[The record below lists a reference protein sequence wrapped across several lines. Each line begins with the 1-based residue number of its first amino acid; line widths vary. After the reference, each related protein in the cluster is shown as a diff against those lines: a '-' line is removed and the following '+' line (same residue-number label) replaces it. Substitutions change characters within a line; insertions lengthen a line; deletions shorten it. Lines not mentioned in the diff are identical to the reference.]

1 MTTEST
7 ETPSNPLSAIRNAAA
22 SDIGLRREENQDSHG
37 IIETSGFKLFIVAD
51 GMGGVKG
58 GGVAS
63 SLAINVL
70 KECLEDKI
78 ELNPNAICSAVK
90 HANAEIF
97 EKGTSDPSLAGM
109 GTTYVG
115 LGFVGTTLF
124 VSSVGDSRAYRVRDN
139 NIVQLT
145 TDHTLVQELLR
156 SGAISP
162 DQVENH
168 PVSHMLTRSLGPTP
182 EIDVDC
188 FMCSDG
194 PARGDIYI
202 LCSDGLY
209 NLVRDHEMAQIVQDN
224 YIDTAVQ
231 KLIKLANDRGGTD
244 NITVIVVEVGEE
256 FPVGPEAF
264 EGISADIPV
273 SNISTSAE
281 PVRSGAGSH
290 GSVEESDVAADAS
303 APSAAAVEQE
313 DVPVTLA
320 VPVSEPANPELH
332 SRVDLA
338 QARPNEQLAASVAAA
353 KVAEKPGAEQIAAKL
368 VPSFSFEEWRSK
380 PLPRALILGGAFTV
394 VTLIGFVGGFY
405 APRILGG
412 AVAPNAIQVV
422 APEVP
427 QAQVAKVQ
435 PELVVDAAVKRPV
448 SSALR
453 LGLHDL
459 PSLPA
464 PDSSVVGSDSGNH
477 DSGIAPEELSR
488 LVRRRAALQQV
499 VNELNDKIGAFDR
512 PISSKLMDTLKS
524 AREHRE
530 ALQADQDE
538 LRSQIDVATRKLAV
552 WYGRRKRLQST
563 DAINLA
569 NEVAVASPSVKE
581 KKEVFEL
588 ATWSYLK
595 EAEVLRYNPSDASQD
610 KKVAELAKA
619 RKDRQYELAEEV
631 RRAIDKEVGDSDKSI
646 AELTFKRDKILAEIE
661 NIRRE
666 EEYIRILMGS
676 DPRAKD
682 TKRQELARE
691 RDLAQAELNELAR
704 LLPDPS
710 SPSTSSEARQGASTT
725 STNDSATSADVVVVQ

>member
-1 MTTEST
+1 MTTETT
-7 ETPSNPLSAIRNAAA
+7 EMPSNPLVSIRNASA
-22 SDIGLRREENQDSHG
+22 SDIGLRREENQDSYG
-37 IIETSGFKLFIVAD
+37 IIESDNFKLFIVAD

-70 KECLEDKI
+70 KECLEDKA
-78 ELNPNAICSAVK
+78 ELNANAICAAVK

-97 EKGTSDPSLAGM
+97 EKGTNDPSLAGM

-145 TDHTLVQELLR
+145 TDHTLVQELLK

-162 DQVENH
+162 DQADNH
-168 PVSHMLTRSLGPTP
+168 PVSHMLTRSLGPAPDT
-182 EIDVDC
+182 EVDC
-188 FMCSDG
+188 FVCSDG
-194 PARGDIYI
+194 PARGDIYL

-231 KLIKLANDRGGTD
+231 KLIKLANERGGTD

-264 EGISADIPV
+264 EGMSAEGLDSSRAGISAGGV
-273 SNISTSAE
+273 EVQKVGSGSVGGISSSEMLEEQTA
-281 PVRSGAGSH
+281 SGA
-290 GSVEESDVAADAS
+290 
-303 APSAAAVEQE
+303 SAASSEPA
-313 DVPVTLA
+313 PVTLA
-320 VPVSEPANPELH
+320 VPVSEPANPKLEARVELNRQPTAA
-332 SRVDLA
+332 SEAEQAISSSAPASNEA
-338 QARPNEQLAASVAAA
+338 QEVAARPGLLAS
-353 KVAEKPGAEQIAAKL
+353 I
-368 VPSFSFEEWRSK
+368 EEWRSR

-405 APRILGG
+405 APRILGASNAQV
-412 AVAPNAIQVV
+412 AVEIS

-427 QAQVAKVQ
+427 QAQVARVQ
-435 PELVVDAAVKRPV
+435 PELVEPPIAKRPV
-448 SSALR
+448 SSSLR
-453 LGLHDL
+453 LGLHEL
-459 PSLPA
+459 PSLPSTDA
-464 PDSSVVGSDSGNH
+464 SNVGSDSGNH
-477 DSGIAPEELSR
+477 DSGIAPEEMSR
-488 LVRRRAALQQV
+488 LVRRRAALLQV
-499 VNELNDKIGAFDR
+499 VAELNDKIGAFER
-512 PISSKLMDTLKS
+512 PISSRLMDALKS

-530 ALQADQDE
+530 ALQVDQDE

-569 NEVAVASPSVKE
+569 NEVAVASSAVKE

-595 EAEVLRYNPSDASQD
+595 EAEVLRYNPSDAAQD

-619 RKDRQYELAEEV
+619 RKDRQYELAEEI
-631 RRAIDKEVGDSDKSI
+631 RRAIDKEVGESDKSI

-661 NIRRE
+661 SIRRE

-704 LLPDPS
+704 LLPEPS
-710 SPSTSSEARQGASTT
+710 ASASSDAKSANAEPANSP
-725 STNDSATSADVVVVQ
+725 DVVTVQQ